1 MRYLM
6 NAKSPRANMNT
17 TLLYF
22 RKEPLTVCLK
32 LTRVTVENCSD
43 TLKVN
48 IKWENAQ
55 WKLILGLHSVD
66 T

>member
-1 MRYLM
+1 MIFLM
-6 NAKSPRANMNT
+6 NAKYPRANMNT

-22 RKEPLTVCLK
+22 RKESLIVCLK
-32 LTRVTVENCSD
+32 LTRETVENCSD

-48 IKWENAQ
+48 IKWGNAQ